1 MEGIDMYD
9 YEIEEIMR
17 IRQEIEDENKN
28 DINNLARYYRKI
40 EEELRISGKYKFVD
54 QFYNSSYPQSQRI
67 T

>member
-9 YEIEEIMR
+9 YEIDEIMR

-28 DINNLARYYRKI
+28 NINQLAKYYRKI

-54 QFYNSSYPQSQRI
+54 QTYNSSSKP
-67 T
+67 